1 MGINIM
7 NKYNCDKI
15 DSAIIAII
23 DERGPIGWY
32 GIENRLSIPR
42 SDFPEGTNVMT
53 YIKKLIATGLI
64 SESDSKKD
72 QYILSS

>member
-1 MGINIM
+1 M

-15 DSAIIAII
+15 DSAIIAIV

-42 SDFPEGTNVMT
+42 SEFPEGTNVMT
-53 YIKKLIATGLI
+53 YIKRLLAKGLI
-64 SESDSKKD
+64 VETDGEKD
-72 QYILSS
+72 QYTLNS